1 MASFLKTIICIS
13 FLRPSLLPTQT
24 TRSSAL
30 APITRMISLRATRLP
45 ASQLDATL
53 MSIKMASMSMAS
65 RTAVKKMMKEAGL
78 TILKKYLNSNREY
91 CKYVASISVL
101 EDRVQVEAD
110 VANAA

>member
-1 MASFLKTIICIS
+1 MASFLKTIICFS

-45 ASQLDATL
+45 VSQLDATL

-65 RTAVKKMMKEAGL
+65 CTAVKKMMKEAGL
-78 TILKKYLNSNREY
+78 TILKKYLNAIFTTKDTFCFCLIGSKI
-91 CKYVASISVL
+91 CGDLL
-101 EDRVQVEAD
+101 EGDC
-110 VANAA
+110 